1 MFPPRQPLMQWEL
14 QFSSPEK
21 CPKSTENDPPP
32 FSEGWLQTCQ
42 PSLSSPSN
50 SVRASVS
57 YVRYCQI
64 LQFFCWFHILRRCV
78 LYFSADEAAQWGNH
92 VSCLQVAGQTYRLRC
107 HAERTVTSGLSIICT
122 IMHATLYSYIDSHE
136 SMLHCSSIR
145 SAPHCDIGRLR
156 TVSRFVTWFFDLRL

>member
-1 MFPPRQPLMQWEL
+1 MGTPIFKPWKMSKIYR
-14 QFSSPEK
+14 K
-21 CPKSTENDPPP
+21 RPPP

-107 HAERTVTSGLSIICT
+107 HAERTVTSGLSI
-122 IMHATLYSYIDSHE
+122 MHATLYSYIDSHE

-145 SAPHCDIGRLR
+145 SAPHCDIGRLC
-156 TVSRFVTWFFDLRL
+156 VSRFVTWFFDLRL